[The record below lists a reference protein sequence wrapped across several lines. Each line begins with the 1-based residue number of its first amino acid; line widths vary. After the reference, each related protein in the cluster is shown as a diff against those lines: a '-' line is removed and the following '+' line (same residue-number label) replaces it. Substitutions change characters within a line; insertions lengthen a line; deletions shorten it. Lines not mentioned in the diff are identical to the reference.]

1 MLTSFCA
8 IDCTLPNEFIKTL
21 CIKLPSDLA
30 NSRLSCLTLLQLLIK
45 LLLQIYDIQSGS
57 WSGWNSLTPQLTVF
71 LPLTGRQ
78 NAVQD
83 LFRLRPTSMLNDRVC
98 FEFMMIG
105 RSQGYSKTDILLSK
119 VPIKNPPLFRVHSV
133 RWVRYWLANFFVGG
147 PKALS
152 L

>member
-57 WSGWNSLTPQLTVF
+57 WSG
-71 LPLTGRQ
+71 
-78 NAVQD
+78 
-83 LFRLRPTSMLNDRVC
+83 
-98 FEFMMIG
+98 
-105 RSQGYSKTDILLSK
+105 
-119 VPIKNPPLFRVHSV
+119 
-133 RWVRYWLANFFVGG
+133 
-147 PKALS
+147 
-152 L
+152 